1 MQSKQEIQETARVII
16 SFTNSYTYNKE
27 RKQIEKSESD
37 TTSSL
42 TDIASALQSLINQ
55 IQDNN
60 SSKSVINT
68 PNLLLSLTSL
78 TSFQIGIHIS
88 QEEDQ
93 LRFTVRSRSRLYL
106 WLIQYYGDAQN
117 QSELVNQ
124 GYGRVLSISV
134 STAGGVGEEQDKEC
148 SIRLNRIYQFFKD
161 LNQGRNYRK
170 PSFQPLPLLTRVS
183 LEQIEEEGA
192 NEEID
197 TQMNTKGLS

>member
-1 MQSKQEIQETARVII
+1 
-16 SFTNSYTYNKE
+16 
-27 RKQIEKSESD
+27 
-37 TTSSL
+37 
-42 TDIASALQSLINQ
+42 
-55 IQDNN
+55 
-60 SSKSVINT
+60 
-68 PNLLLSLTSL
+68 
-78 TSFQIGIHIS
+78 
-88 QEEDQ
+88 
-93 LRFTVRSRSRLYL
+93 RLYL

-117 QSELVNQ
+117 QSDLVNY

-161 LNQGRNYRK
+161 LNQGRYYRQ

-197 TQMNTKGLS
+197 AQMNNKGLSGSIKNEAKWAKANTLNRFFNDF